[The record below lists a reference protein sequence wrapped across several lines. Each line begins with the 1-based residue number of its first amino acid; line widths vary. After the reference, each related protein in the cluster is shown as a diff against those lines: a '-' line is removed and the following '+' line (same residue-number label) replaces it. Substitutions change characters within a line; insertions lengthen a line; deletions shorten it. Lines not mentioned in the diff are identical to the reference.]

1 VTDRRHHVLQDL
13 RVLVV
18 EDEMVVAMLLEDM
31 LLDLG
36 CVVVGP
42 ASRVDEA
49 LRLAENQAVD
59 AAILDVN
66 VAGAEVYPVAA
77 ALKARRIPFVF
88 ATGYGTIG
96 LRDEYRGTPTVQK
109 PFRQDELARSISAA
123 LAQA

>member
-1 VTDRRHHVLQDL
+1 VTERRHLPQGL

-31 LLDLG
+31 LTDLG
-36 CVVVGP
+36 CLIVGP

-49 LRLAENQAVD
+49 LQLAEREDVD

-77 ALKARRIPFVF
+77 ALAAKRIPFVF
-88 ATGYGTIG
+88 ATGYGTGG

-109 PFRQDELARSISAA
+109 PFRQDDLARSIVEA
-123 LAQA
+123 LAQRR